1 MHMKKKTKLL
11 MLLSYLILSIL
22 VTLLFSTS
30 LINNI
35 ELRLEDSIY
44 QSPAPIS
51 EDVAVIGFDAASF
64 NAYGQFETWSRDKI
78 ADLINK
84 LNADPNN
91 KPKVI
96 AVDVGFYSD
105 NGRDESGNLT
115 NAFDIKLVDAV
126 KNGGNVIL
134 NCACESSKEVYE
146 STSTI
151 KEVSKISTVEYPF
164 KELKEACLSFG
175 HCNFGIDDDG
185 VVRYAYGNVKYND
198 EQIPSFAY
206 QVYNAYTTK
215 SSDFGKIENKF
226 YIKYSGNPGDYFY
239 CSIKDVLDDE
249 YPVQAFKDKAV
260 FIGAYASGTQ
270 DNYYT
275 SISKEV
281 QMYGVEIHAN
291 VVLQLIDQNKI
302 IKVPNYVGILI
313 ISVLMVG
320 SSLLFVFYDKK
331 YTPFIVIGILLIYIL
346 TCFILFKVGNL
357 ILVLLGPV
365 VGLVLLTVVQILAKY
380 IITSQE
386 KKRLMANYSRYLSKD
401 VAEQI
406 ASSNEDIFKLGGI
419 KKDIAVLF
427 VDIRGFTTL
436 SESLSPEDVVEML
449 NSYLAI
455 TTKAI
460 FDNEGTVD
468 KFIGDA
474 TMGLFNAPLDLDD
487 YIYKAVCA
495 GLDMSKNASE
505 LLYTLKE
512 ELRGRVGFGVG
523 INCGD
528 CVVGNIGTSFRM
540 EYTAIGDV
548 VNTASRL
555 EGVAKAGEVIVSEAV
570 YLATCD
576 RIEYDD
582 MDSVRLKG
590 KKDEVKIYKA
600 VGRKA

>member
-1 MHMKKKTKLL
+1 MKKKTKLI
-11 MLLSYLILSIL
+11 LLIAYILISVLI
-22 VTLLFSTS
+22 TFLFSTN
-30 LINNI
+30 LLNNV
-35 ELRLEDSIY
+35 ELRLEDSVY
-44 QSPAPIS
+44 QRPEAIS
-51 EDVAVIGFDAASF
+51 SDVAVIGFDAASF
-64 NAYGQFETWSRDKI
+64 NAYGSFEVWSRDKI
-78 ADLINK
+78 ADLINM
-84 LNADPNN
+84 LNVDPQN
-91 KPKVI
+91 KPSII

-105 NGRDESGNLT
+105 NGRDALGNLT
-115 NAFDIKLVDAV
+115 NENDIKLVDAV

-134 NCACESSKEVYE
+134 NCACESSADIYE
-146 STSTI
+146 TSTTI
-151 KEVSKISTVEYPF
+151 KQVSKISTVEYPF

-175 HCNFGIDDDG
+175 HCNFGIDADG
-185 VVRYAYGNVKYND
+185 VVRYAYGNVTYNS
-198 EQIPSFAY
+198 EEIPSFAY
-206 QVYNAYTTK
+206 QVYNAYT
-215 SSDFGKIENKF
+215 SSNSDFGKSDNLF
-226 YIKYSGNPGDYFY
+226 YIKYSGKPGDYYY
-239 CSIKDVLDDE
+239 CSIKDVLDGE
-249 YPVQAFKDKAV
+249 YPVQAFKDKIV

-275 SISKEV
+275 SISKEE

-291 VVLQLIDQNKI
+291 VVLQLIAQNKI
-302 IKVPNYVGILI
+302 VKAPLVICTFIIAILMLVSI
-313 ISVLMVG
+313 FLYI
-320 SSLLFVFYDKK
+320 FFDKK

-346 TCFILFKVGNL
+346 MCFILFKSANL
-357 ILVLLGPV
+357 ILGLLGPV
-365 VGLVLLTVVQILAKY
+365 VGITIITIVHILVKY
-380 IITSQE
+380 ILTSAE
-386 KKRLMANYSRYLSKD
+386 KKKLLANYSRYLSKD
-401 VAEQI
+401 VAMQI
-406 ASSNEDIFKLGGI
+406 ASSNEDIFKLGGVR
-419 KKDIAVLF
+419 KNIAVLF

-495 GLDMSKNASE
+495 GLDMSKNATQ
-505 LLYTLKE
+505 LLSTLKE
-512 ELRGRVGFGVG
+512 ELRGRVGFGIG

-555 EGVAKAGEVIVSEAV
+555 EGVAKAGEVIVSSSVYEA
-570 YLATCD
+570 TKD
-576 RIEYDD
+576 RIEYID
-582 MDSVRLKG
+582 MDSVKLKG

-600 VGRKA
+600 IKRKEGY